1 MEVME
6 IDAERE
12 PVDKRKAG
20 WITET
25 AMRLQSGL
33 HRLWAEQG
41 CLRLQS
47 VCVPAG
53 GRRKKDEPAC
63 VSSESKVTAAGDA
76 ETNPSFWSEGASAG
90 RKGGEVATLAIIRPA
105 ARPGAAE
112 EQKERDGLLL
122 LIHQNRCRPGPAIEL
137 DTTRYV
143 TLQRLQLHDSAFR
156 IFSIVVS
163 LFVLFCCFFQV
174 WSSRARS
181 NSPL

>member
-25 AMRLQSGL
+25 AMRLQPPLGRA
-33 HRLWAEQG
+33 RLPAM
-41 CLRLQS
+41 QS

-122 LIHQNRCRPGPAIEL
+122 LLLIHQNRCRPGPAIEL